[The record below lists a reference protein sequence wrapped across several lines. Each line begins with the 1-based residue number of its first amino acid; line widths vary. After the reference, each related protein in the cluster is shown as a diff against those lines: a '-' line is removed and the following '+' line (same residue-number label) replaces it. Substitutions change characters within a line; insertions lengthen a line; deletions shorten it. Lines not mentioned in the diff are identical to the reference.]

1 MVAVLNTKKV
11 KTNKFPKEEIM
22 KKSLLAL
29 VAISVMAFAV
39 DYSAMSATEL
49 AALRGTVATEDQATF
64 KAAMQE
70 KMLALSPDERATLTG
85 ARTANPG
92 TGSMGAG
99 GAGTGGSGAGAGGGA
114 GKGGG
119 NGNGGR
125 GAR

>member
-1 MVAVLNTKKV
+1 
-11 KTNKFPKEEIM
+11 M

-29 VAISVMAFAV
+29 VALSVMAFAV

-49 AALRGTVATEDQATF
+49 SAMRGTVATEDQAAF
-64 KAAMQE
+64 QAAMQS
-70 KMLALSPDERATLTG
+70 KMQALSPDERAALSQ

-92 TGSMGAG
+92 TGSMGANAG
-99 GAGTGGSGAGAGGGA
+99 GAGAGGGSGAGAGAGGGAGSGGA

-125 GAR
+125 GGRQ